1 MKIQAWVL
9 LAAMGCATARP
20 VPTRA
25 PLTMIEQVALPAR
38 PDAQP
43 IAPSAQ
49 WVVPVETGQV
59 AQRAGVMMSMENAQ
73 RAALWRIGYDELRGL
88 YEVDR
93 RTWVAQR
100 AVYEQGLVAADRE
113 IVRLQPTWW
122 DVHEGRIALMV
133 GVFLGAGLAVGLAAA
148 LNGVSP

>member
-1 MKIQAWVL
+1 
-9 LAAMGCATARP
+9 
-20 VPTRA
+20 
-25 PLTMIEQVALPAR
+25 MIEQVALPAR

-113 IVRLQPTWW
+113 ILRLQPTWW
-122 DVHEGRIALMV
+122 DQHGAQV
-133 GVFLGAGLAVGLAAA
+133 GLGLGMLLGTALAVGLAAA
-148 LNGVSP
+148 LHGVAP